1 MIKLSIGR
9 GSRQGQG
16 RGIGRGGDQGRMAG
30 KRSGAG
36 PGGYCVCPHCGEKVV
51 HEAGVPCYSNKCP
64 KCGAAMVRE

>member
-1 MIKLSIGR
+1 LSIGQ

-16 RGIGRGGDQGRMAG
+16 RGMGRGVEQGRMAG

-36 PGGYCVCPHCGEKVV
+36 PGGYCICPHCAEKLV
-51 HEAGVPCYSNKCP
+51 HQVGMPCYSAKCP